1 MKTENLRV
9 ILIGLPGAGKT
20 AQGALL
26 EKSCGVPHIS
36 IGNEVRKHLKVD
48 DDLGKKIARYFES
61 TGHIWQPLDDNLAV
75 EVLRSSDIQDN
86 WILDGFP
93 RNLNQLMLHPI
104 NPTLVVNLI
113 VAEKVA
119 IERVLGRNRQGDTR
133 EKVKA
138 RLAVEA
144 DRMPELISYLKQNF
158 RYVEIDGTLPEPQI
172 NQSIL
177 KEISQ

>member
-1 MKTENLRV
+1 MNTENLRV
-9 ILIGLPGAGKT
+9 ILLGLPGAGKT

-36 IGNEVRKHLKVD
+36 IGNEVRKHLRAD
-48 DDLGKKIARYFES
+48 DDLGKRIARYFES
-61 TGHIWQPLDDNLAV
+61 KGNIWQPLDDELAV
-75 EVLRSSDIQDN
+75 EVLCGSEIQDR

-93 RNLNQLMLHPI
+93 RNLNQFMLHPV

-113 VAEKVA
+113 VLEEVA
-119 IERVLGRNRQGDTR
+119 IERVIGRNRQDDTR

-144 DRMPELISYLKQNF
+144 DRMPDLISYIKQNF
-158 RYVEIDGTLPEPQI
+158 RYVEIDGTLPEVNI
-172 NQSIL
+172 NQAIE
-177 KEISQ
+177 KEISR